1 MSELRFLNNEPV
13 FDLQIWDLPEVLD
26 VVGYYGETFQQSCCA
41 YEDIFNVDR
50 ASFGT
55 QMCQNIPS

>member
-1 MSELRFLNNEPV
+1 
-13 FDLQIWDLPEVLD
+13 LPEVLD
-26 VVGYYGETFQQSCCA
+26 VVGYYCETFQQGSSA